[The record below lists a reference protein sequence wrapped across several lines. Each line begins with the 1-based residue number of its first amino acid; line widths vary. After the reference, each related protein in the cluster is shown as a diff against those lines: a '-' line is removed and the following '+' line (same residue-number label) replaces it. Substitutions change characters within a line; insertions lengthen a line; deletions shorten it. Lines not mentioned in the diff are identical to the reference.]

1 MSKFLNRLNEG
12 KEETQK
18 KANNLVVANAKA
30 QVETKVASL
39 TAKAATLDA
48 AYEAAFSSNFSI
60 EKVFTLT
67 REIADN
73 KADLELAKSI
83 LSSEFAD

>member
-1 MSKFLNRLNEG
+1 MSKFLDRLNEG

-30 QVETKVASL
+30 QVETKVAKL
-39 TAKAATLDA
+39 TAHAATLDA
-48 AYEAAFSSNFSI
+48 AYEKAFGSNFSI
-60 EKVFTLT
+60 DNVFALT
-67 REIADN
+67 KEIAEN

-83 LSSEFAD
+83 LSTEF